1 MLFPQAWLW
10 PTKKDVVR
18 DPLIPGLIG
27 TLCQWV
33 RMSTAPTDYDHLNNL
48 LKNLKIRTKY
58 SHGVKLNPSLLYRI
72 ETLSHM
78 HYLAANMGQKYT
90 LNM

>member
-27 TLCQWV
+27 TLCQRV
-33 RMSTAPTDYDHLNNL
+33 RMSTAPTDYDHLIIYWNIWQFAQ
-48 LKNLKIRTKY
+48 IR
-58 SHGVKLNPSLLYRI
+58 VKLNPSSLYCI
-72 ETLSHM
+72 ETLSNM
-78 HYLAANMGQKYT
+78 HYLAANMGQK
-90 LNM
+90 